1 MYIYIYIY
9 NASNDER
16 QSMIYQ
22 LSVLSIIGDRIKKL
36 RSGKLMENYTH
47 LEVSDLP
54 IEPKNLSPAPS
65 IGRYVITT
73 ATILLI
79 LDPSM

>member
-1 MYIYIYIY
+1 
-9 NASNDER
+9 
-16 QSMIYQ
+16 MIYQ

-54 IEPKNLSPAPS
+54 IEPKNLSPAAYAPS